1 MALTVQQK
9 NLHLLWR
16 AGFGPMAEMVPQLDS
31 IQPAALWN
39 LLKQSSAKAPKV
51 IHVAENL
58 SDGLFKGVKD
68 LADAQRLSDEQRK
81 MLREQSRD
89 GLKRLNTIWL
99 NHMINSEAQLR
110 EKMAFFW
117 HGHFACRVINIY
129 FQQQLLDV
137 IREHALGNFGD
148 LLRAVSKSPAMLQF
162 LNNQQ
167 NRKKQPNE
175 NFAREVMELFT
186 MGRGNYAEQD
196 IKEAARAFTGW
207 GFDLRGEFVFRTF
220 QHDDG
225 NKTILGKT
233 GKWTGDDVIDIL
245 LEDPR
250 TALFIAR
257 KLYRFFVSEQEN
269 LTEIGEL
276 AKTLYDSN
284 YAILPTLDRLF
295 TSTWFYHPAYVGN
308 RIKSPIELMVGIRR
322 ILPMQLSNEDAQLI
336 FQRALGQI
344 LFYPPNVAG
353 WPGGKTWI
361 DSSTLMLRMRL
372 PQMLAANTIMEINT
386 KSDDDVQMGQMIE
399 QQKRRAEAQ
408 AYANRFGT
416 ASIAWKSIVGL
427 FDNTPRIDLQKKI
440 ARLLLVREASHVDQV
455 AAKHINQS
463 SREAFIQ
470 SAMIQY
476 MSTPEYQLA

>member
-1 MALTVQQK
+1 
-9 NLHLLWR
+9 
-16 AGFGPMAEMVPQLDS
+16 
-31 IQPAALWN
+31 
-39 LLKQSSAKAPKV
+39 
-51 IHVAENL
+51 
-58 SDGLFKGVKD
+58 
-68 LADAQRLSDEQRK
+68 
-81 MLREQSRD
+81 
-89 GLKRLNTIWL
+89 
-99 NHMINSEAQLR
+99 
-110 EKMAFFW
+110 
-117 HGHFACRVINIY
+117 
-129 FQQQLLDV
+129 
-137 IREHALGNFGD
+137 
-148 LLRAVSKSPAMLQF
+148 
-162 LNNQQ
+162 
-167 NRKKQPNE
+167 
-175 NFAREVMELFT
+175 MELFT
-186 MGRGNYAEQD
+186 MGRGNYTEQD

-207 GFDLRGEFVFRTF
+207 GFDLRGEFVFRTL

-225 NKTILGKT
+225 NKTTLGKT

-257 KLYRFFVSEQEN
+257 KLYRFFVSEKEN
-269 LTEIGEL
+269 TIEIGEL
-276 AKTLYDSN
+276 AKTLYDNN
-284 YAILPTLDRLF
+284 YSILPTLDRMF
-295 TSTWFYHPAYVGN
+295 TSTWFFDPAKMGN

-322 ILPMQLSNEDAQLI
+322 ILPMRLSNEDAQLI

-372 PQMLAANTIMEINT
+372 PQMLAANTVMEINT
-386 KSDDDVQMGQMIE
+386 KSDDDVQMGQMME

-416 ASIAWKSIVGL
+416 ASIAWKEVVNL
-427 FDNTPRIDLQKKI
+427 FAQTPRTNLQARI
-440 ARLLLVREASHVDQV
+440 AQLLLLHQAPHVDAV
-455 AAKHINQS
+455 ATKHLNND